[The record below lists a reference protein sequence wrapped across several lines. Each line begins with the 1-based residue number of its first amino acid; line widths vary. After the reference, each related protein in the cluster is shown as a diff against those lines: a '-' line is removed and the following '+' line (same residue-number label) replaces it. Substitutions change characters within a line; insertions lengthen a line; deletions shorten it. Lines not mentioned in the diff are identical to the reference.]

1 MSFGTILEGSLLDLV
16 FNDIPYVLGPPFGGI
31 YIALWIGNP
40 GEMGTMGNEVSGGG
54 YEREDAHGLWTMAS
68 GSPLQ
73 VSNNTALVFPEATS
87 DWGYV
92 THFGIF
98 DVASGAGLLAYGPLQ
113 GAPINIVQ
121 GSIPRFAVG
130 TIVIQLD

>member
-16 FNDIPYVLGPPFGGI
+16 FNDVEYILGPPMGGL

-40 GEMGTMGNEVSGGG
+40 GEMGTLGSEVSGGG
-54 YEREDAHGLWTMAS
+54 YAREDAHGLWSAPI

-73 VSNNTALVFPEATS
+73 VSNDTALVFPEATS
-87 DWGYV
+87 NWGSI

-98 DVASGAGLLAYGPLQ
+98 DVVSGAGLLAYGPLQ
-113 GAPINIVQ
+113 GAPISIVQ
-121 GSIPRFAVG
+121 GSIPRFAIG
-130 TIVIQLD
+130 TIVVQLD